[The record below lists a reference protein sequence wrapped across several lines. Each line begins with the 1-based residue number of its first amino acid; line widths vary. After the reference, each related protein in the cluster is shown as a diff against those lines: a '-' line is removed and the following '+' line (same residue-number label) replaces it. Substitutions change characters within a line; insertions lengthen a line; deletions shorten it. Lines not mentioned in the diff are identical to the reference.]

1 MRKIINGS
9 KPALVVAALIA
20 VVGITGTAYAGKSP
34 GSDSKG
40 DSKQG
45 QTWSK
50 NDKNDK
56 NDKGKSNKWDKGDK
70 GDKAPKGGSQW
81 GQWGHSKGGRT
92 SYGVATVNVSRGGQ
106 PATAWATYSTALGSP
121 VGDNTGGVFRFT
133 CSTANAPCTV
143 SVGGCHPLALGRCRR
158 DLPARPDLPPGL
170 QRRWA

>member
-9 KPALVVAALIA
+9 KPALVVAALVA

-92 SYGVATVNVSRGGQ
+92 SYGVATVNVSRGG
-106 PATAWATYSTALGSP
+106 AAGDRLG
-121 VGDNTGGVFRFT
+121 DLLDR
-133 CSTANAPCTV
+133 AR
-143 SVGGCHPLALGRCRR
+143 LAGR
-158 DLPARPDLPPGL
+158 
-170 QRRWA
+170 